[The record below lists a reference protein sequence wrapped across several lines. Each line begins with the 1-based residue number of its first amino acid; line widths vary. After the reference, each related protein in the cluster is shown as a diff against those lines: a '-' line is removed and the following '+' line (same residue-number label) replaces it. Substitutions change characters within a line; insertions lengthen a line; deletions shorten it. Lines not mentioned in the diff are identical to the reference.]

1 MGHLKKGEIM
11 RELTKEQF
19 LVRAENICATIGRET
34 GKYFYVEKVN
44 SGPNYDIFCGQTH
57 IIQSDDFSFILGF
70 LRDVLYAFREEITP
84 NTQG

>member
-1 MGHLKKGEIM
+1 M

-19 LVRAENICATIGRET
+19 LVRAENICTTIGMET
-34 GKYFYVEKVN
+34 GKYFYIEKVN

-70 LRDVLYAFREEITP
+70 LGGMLYVFRDEVLP
-84 NTQG
+84 STQG